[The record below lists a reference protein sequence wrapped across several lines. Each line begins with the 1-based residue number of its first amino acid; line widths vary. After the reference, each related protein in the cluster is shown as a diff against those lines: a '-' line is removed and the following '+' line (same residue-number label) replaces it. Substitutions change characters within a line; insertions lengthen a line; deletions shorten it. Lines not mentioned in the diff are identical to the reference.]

1 MSDDASQAVPPSPP
15 PGPQPGMPPADSTG
29 TIAEKDRQ
37 LAVLMHLSALLGY
50 FIPLANL
57 LIPLVIW
64 LVKKDESVDI
74 DAVGR
79 EVINFNLSMLIY
91 AVIGFILTFVLIG
104 VLVLLGLWI
113 FGMVVTIIA
122 ALRANDGWRYRY
134 PVTIRFL

>member
-15 PGPQPGMPPADSTG
+15 PGPQAGTPPADSTG
-29 TIAEKDRQ
+29 AIAEKDRQ

-64 LVKKDESVDI
+64 LVKKDESADI

-91 AVIGFILTFVLIG
+91 AVVGIILTFVLIG

>member
-29 TIAEKDRQ
+29 TIAENVRQ

>member
-1 MSDDASQAVPPSPP
+1 MSDDASQAVPPAPP

-64 LVKKDESVDI
+64 LVKKDESADI

-91 AVIGFILTFVLIG
+91 AVVGFILTFVLIG

>member
-1 MSDDASQAVPPSPP
+1 MTTESAEPTPPNPP
-15 PGPQPGMPPADSTG
+15 PGPAATVAPSDTTG

-64 LVKKDESVDI
+64 LVKKDESADI

-91 AVIGFILTFVLIG
+91 ALVGFILTFVLIG

>member
-1 MSDDASQAVPPSPP
+1 MQ
-15 PGPQPGMPPADSTG
+15 PADSTG

-37 LAVLMHLSALLGY
+37 LAVLMHLSALIGY

-57 LIPLVIW
+57 LIPLVVW
-64 LVKKDESVDI
+64 AVKKDESADI

-91 AVIGFILTFVLIG
+91 AVVGFILTFVLIG

-113 FGMVVTIIA
+113 FGIVVTIIA

>member
-64 LVKKDESVDI
+64 AVKKDESADI

-91 AVIGFILTFVLIG
+91 ALVGFILTFVLIG

>member
-1 MSDDASQAVPPSPP
+1 MTDDASQAVPPAPP
-15 PGPQPGMPPADSTG
+15 PGPQGGSAPADSTG

-57 LIPLVIW
+57 LIPLVVW
-64 LVKKDESVDI
+64 AVKKDESADI

-104 VLVLLGLWI
+104 VLVLIGLWI

-134 PVTIRFL
+134 PATIRFL